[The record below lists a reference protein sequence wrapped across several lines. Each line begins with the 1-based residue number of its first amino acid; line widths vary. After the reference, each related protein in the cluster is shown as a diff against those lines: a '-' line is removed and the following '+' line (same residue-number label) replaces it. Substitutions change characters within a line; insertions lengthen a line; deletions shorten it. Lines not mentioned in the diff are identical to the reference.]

1 MWLGF
6 IDIRLCATY
15 LLAKVLN
22 PAVASARLAQVHL
35 SSNISEWD
43 NLKELKGF
51 VFTFPVDASRKS
63 QTEGSLPPESV
74 LLS

>member
-35 SSNISEWD
+35 SSNTSEWD
-43 NLKELKGF
+43 NLKELKRF
-51 VFTFPVDASRKS
+51 VFTFPVDASRKR

>member
-22 PAVASARLAQVHL
+22 PVVASARLAQVHL
-35 SSNISEWD
+35 SSNTSEWD

-51 VFTFPVDASRKS
+51 VFTFPVDASRKR

>member
-35 SSNISEWD
+35 SSNTPEWY

-51 VFTFPVDASRKS
+51 VFTFPVDASRKR
-63 QTEGSLPPESV
+63 QTEGSLSPESV